1 MTSSIRNEFIGT
13 EPAESVYN
21 SRRSFLVKTAALTGG
36 LALGIR
42 LPTAAQAAISP
53 PGGPELTHWII
64 IQPDET
70 VIVRVARSELGQGT
84 FTGLAML
91 VAEELECD
99 WGKVRAEYADVNEH
113 VQRNRIFGSM
123 STGGSRGIRDSQD
136 YMRKG
141 GAAARE
147 MLVAAAAN
155 EWGVP
160 ASECSVSKGVIT
172 HSASNH
178 STTFGK
184 VAAAASKLEAP
195 KDPKLKDPKQWKL
208 IGTSPARFDIPDKT
222 TGKQIYAADVRL
234 PGLVF
239 ASIAQCP
246 VFGGKL
252 KSYDES
258 KIKSMRG
265 VKKVVRGDDWV
276 AVVAD
281 NWWRANQALK
291 QLPIEWDVGE
301 NGKVSSESI
310 MQFLRTGIEAKEAP
324 VARKD
329 GDFNKA
335 IAGAAKVVE
344 AEYYAPYMNHAT
356 MEPQNATAL
365 VSDAGVEVWVG
376 TQNGETTIAAA
387 SEAAGVPLEKVIVHK
402 MHAGGAFGRRGPH
415 QEYTKQAVWIAQT
428 MLGTPVRLQW
438 SREEDIQ
445 QGRYRPVALVKQ
457 RAGLDAQG
465 NWIAWHVR
473 QADQSILITVRPTDI
488 KDGVDPVNVRCFQ
501 DNPYAVPNFT
511 DEYAMRNTHVPP
523 GFWRAVAHTNNPVF
537 RECFIDELAHAAGK
551 DPYEFR
557 RPLLQQKQKDLGV
570 LDAVAK
576 AVGWGTPPAK
586 GVFRGIAVVDSYGS
600 YTAAAVELSV
610 KDGTALDVKRVI
622 VAVDSGYVV
631 HHDAVK
637 AQIEGGILWGLG
649 SAMHEEI
656 TIADGRVAQSNFAD
670 YPLLRLAEAPD
681 KIEAIIMPTGGFWG
695 GIGEPPI
702 GAVVPALCNA
712 IFAATGKRVRS
723 LPLKLHGFS
732 YV

>member
-42 LPTAAQAAISP
+42 FPTAAQAAISP

-99 WGKVRAEYADVNEH
+99 WGKVSAEYADVNEH

-172 HSASNH
+172 HAASNR

-428 MLGTPVRLQW
+428 MPGTPVRLQW

-732 YV
+732 YI

>member
-42 LPTAAQAAISP
+42 FPTAAQAAISP

-428 MLGTPVRLQW
+428 MPGTPVRLQW